1 MQMIKIRVAKTASK
15 SNAVQVIEYKN
26 SKRKI
31 LKHIGSGKSESELSI
46 LLDYANEWIKS
57 YKGQLALFNEAKPD
71 NILYLSQSEFLGT
84 YYSFLYETISA
95 IQEQIGYGS
104 LLHPLLH
111 DLVVMRI
118 LEPASKLRSIDLMKQ
133 YFGLHHSRKNYYTQA
148 PKWLDLKQKVEDK
161 TVVFAQQ
168 TYNFN
173 YDLVFYD
180 VTTLYFET
188 FEEDELRKN
197 GFSKDKKSDQPQIL
211 VALIVSKEGFPVAY
225 QIFEGSTFEGHT
237 FIPFIQSF
245 AANNKVENMTVVA
258 DAAMISDANVEALKQ
273 EGIHYIVGARLGNVS
288 AELLAKIDTQLS
300 RIDEQHI
307 RLQTDKGYLICSF
320 SKLRYRKDKYEMEK
334 QIQRAITL
342 IETPSK
348 AKKTKFTKSKG
359 GQYELNQKLI
369 DKTKK
374 LLGLKGYYTDL
385 REDHCSSKDIIERYH
400 QLYKIEQAFRITK
413 SDLAT
418 RPIFHFKQQPIQLHI
433 LICFMALTT
442 SKHIEIQTKVSIRKF
457 LDECKKITDARM
469 LNKITQKVLPI
480 RTKMT
485 EPMSKFLTL
494 LKIPH

>member
-1 MQMIKIRVAKTASK
+1 
-15 SNAVQVIEYKN
+15 
-26 SKRKI
+26 
-31 LKHIGSGKSESELSI
+31 
-46 LLDYANEWIKS
+46 
-57 YKGQLALFNEAKPD
+57 
-71 NILYLSQSEFLGT
+71 LYLHSKPIISIT
-84 YYSFLYETISA
+84 TWYS
-95 IQEQIGYGS
+95 
-104 LLHPLLH
+104 
-111 DLVVMRI
+111 
-118 LEPASKLRSIDLMKQ
+118 
-133 YFGLHHSRKNYYTQA
+133 
-148 PKWLDLKQKVEDK
+148 
-161 TVVFAQQ
+161 
-168 TYNFN
+168 
-173 YDLVFYD
+173 LVFYD